1 MAMCS
6 VLIKGDVLISGHGVL
21 LWRDCTQCIII
32 CIIMT
37 YKFIII
43 LFRLLA
49 PSHPAAGFSSQSYN
63 NNNKYMYM
71 YMYV

>member
-6 VLIKGDVLISGHGVL
+6 VLIKGDVFISGNGIL
-21 LWRDCTQCIII
+21 LWRDCTQCIIII

-63 NNNKYMYM
+63 NNNNKYMYM
-71 YMYV
+71 YV